1 MGSSRYDDSESI
13 TFIFSRHEVLR
24 RICQESAVTA
34 ERSARS
40 RIDNQR
46 KMSGSFLLQLHG
58 ADRRV
63 AARSSPAQYPSID
76 SESKLNFYI
85 TWNYVRLSFRSY
97 TNNINVL
104 HRQLGHNGRLV

>member
-58 ADRRV
+58 AGPKGGASFV
-63 AARSSPAQYPSID
+63 ACKYPSID
-76 SESKLNFYI
+76 NESKLHFYI
-85 TWNYVRLSFRSY
+85 TWNYVRVELPILY
-97 TNNINVL
+97 
-104 HRQLGHNGRLV
+104 Q